1 MSALATTLR
10 RWLGL
15 AAKPSFAAR
24 LDDALAE
31 LSPIS
36 LRVEAWERSLPSPG
50 LDLEPHTDGRNV

>member
-1 MSALATTLR
+1 MSALVATLR

-24 LDDALAE
+24 LDGALAD
-31 LSPIS
+31 LDPIS
-36 LRVEAWERSLPSPG
+36 LRVEAWERSLPQTA